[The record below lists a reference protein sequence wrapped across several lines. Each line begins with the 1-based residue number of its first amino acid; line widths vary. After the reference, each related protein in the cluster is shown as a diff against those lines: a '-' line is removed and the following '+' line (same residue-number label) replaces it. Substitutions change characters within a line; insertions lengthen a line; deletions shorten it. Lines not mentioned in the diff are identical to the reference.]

1 MGQFQFFYLF
11 SPELFSM
18 ADPFTITILSPE
30 LPFKHD
36 VSHLKFNV
44 DNGVLSVG
52 INRNGCL
59 LLRELCPVLFNLHN
73 V

>member
-18 ADPFTITILSPE
+18 ADPLTITILSPE

-36 VSHLKFNV
+36 ASHLKFNV
-44 DNGVLSVG
+44 DNKLLSVG
-52 INRNGCL
+52 INRDGR
-59 LLRELCPVLFNLHN
+59 LLRELCPFLFNLHD